1 MKKSLALFV
10 PLCVLLIYI
19 FSCGKEN
26 SSEPNY
32 NATISTQWE
41 FKEGSNNYGGTID
54 SAFMQAGSSG
64 ANVAVTGRSS
74 DKTGLIL
81 FAIENFDTTKPATY
95 QVNHVGFTY
104 MKNNA
109 IIYQSDT
116 GNFQIIITK
125 ISATSIS
132 GTFSGTVKDPF
143 GARKQIRDG
152 RFTLTLKSNIPP
164 PPAAKDSGWVSFWAK
179 GNPNGGGPIKVRI
192 NDKTETISVFTSSA
206 PADCQTAGTARFK
219 VPVGTY
225 TWVAASNTQDS
236 VKGTVTVSKGGCER
250 KEVVLQQTG
259 PVMGQVEFWAK
270 NSCTEGGSI
279 RIKIDGKDE
288 KSITTFTSTEPSD
301 CSLSGCATFSLLPGE
316 HSYKAYCGK
325 SDSMEGKIT
334 ITANQCIKKQV
345 TFTVAAAK
353 FELTATSCSSATFQ
367 GSYYTGVAL
376 TSANAVTIS
385 VNVISPGTYTIT
397 TGKSNGI
404 SFSGSGTFTTTGV
417 QQITLYG
424 LGTPGND
431 AMANVPIEVGTSR
444 CSLQIAV
451 SAPPPTSGSWSFT
464 EGGVTY
470 SGTFGRYNSFGDDL
484 VSGKVMTLYGSASTA
499 DTTFRINVHFNGSPS
514 QPVPGNYV
522 SEPNSFAINS
532 TEVTMYTDLPP
543 NAKYIYYEKCGTCAL
558 SNLKITVTI
567 SSYDAATKTVAGTF
581 SGNGWN
587 KKGDVVT
594 ISNGKFKATL

>member
-1 MKKSLALFV
+1 M
-10 PLCVLLIYI
+10 YI
-19 FSCGKEN
+19 FSCGKEK

-32 NATISTQWE
+32 NAAISTEWE
-41 FKEGSNNYGGTID
+41 FKEGSNNYNGSID
-54 SAFMQAGSSG
+54 SAFMQAGIAG
-64 ANVAVTGRSS
+64 INIAVAGKSS

-95 QVNHVGFTY
+95 HVDHVDFTY

-116 GNFQIIITK
+116 GNFQITITK
-125 ISATSIS
+125 ISATTIT
-132 GTFSGTVKDPF
+132 GTFFGTVKD
-143 GARKQIRDG
+143 GLGTTKQIRDG
-152 RFTLTLKSNIPP
+152 RFTIMLKATIAP
-164 PPAAKDSGWVSFWAK
+164 PPATKDSGWVSFWAK
-179 GNPNGGGPIKVRI
+179 GNPNGGGPIKVTI
-192 NDKTETISVFTSSA
+192 NGKTETISVFTASA

-236 VKGTVTVSKGGCER
+236 VKGTVTVSKGSCER
-250 KEVVLQQTG
+250 REVVLVQTA
-259 PVMGQVEFWAK
+259 PAMGQVEFWAK

-288 KSITTFTSTEPSD
+288 KSITTFGNEPTD
-301 CSLSGCATFSLLPGE
+301 CTTSGCATFSLSPGD

-334 ITANQCIKKQV
+334 VTANQCIKKQV

-353 FELTATSCSSATFQ
+353 FELTSTSCSSATFQ
-367 GSYYTGVAL
+367 GGYYTGVAL
-376 TSANAVTIS
+376 STANTVTIS

-431 AMANVPIEVGTSR
+431 AAANVPIEIGSSK
-444 CSLQIAV
+444 CSLHIDV
-451 SAPPPTSGSWSFT
+451 TAPPPTSGSWSFT
-464 EGGVTY
+464 RGDVTY
-470 SGTFGRYNSFGDDL
+470 SGTFGNHNSFGDDL
-484 VSGKVMTLYGSASTA
+484 VSGKVMMLYGSASTA
-499 DTTFRINVHFNGSPS
+499 DTTFRIDVHFNGSPS
-514 QPVPGNYV
+514 QPIPGNYV

-532 TEVTMYTDLPP
+532 TEVTLYTDLPP
-543 NAKYIYYEKCGTCAL
+543 NAKFIYYEKCGTCAL
-558 SNLKITVTI
+558 ANLKMTVTI
-567 SSYDAATKTVAGTF
+567 SSYDATTKTVGGTF
-581 SGNGWN
+581 SGNAWDKNGN
-587 KKGDVVT
+587 VVSIT
-594 ISNGKFKATL
+594 NGKFKATL